1 MLARL
6 AAERAQALEHA
17 LAALGLELAV
27 ERADL
32 REDLV
37 GDLLLLLAGRVLD
50 ARLPADRVAEQ
61 DRHLRELQPLP
72 VAHLRGAG
80 DRGGH
85 DGRPGL
91 EREAADA
98 ALGLL
103 GQLAGARA
111 PSLAVHDH
119 AAALFEHGSRSV
131 EGLLV
136 AV

>member
-6 AAERAQALEHA
+6 AAQRAQALEHA
-17 LAALGLELAV
+17 LASLGLELAV
-27 ERADL
+27 ERPDL

-50 ARLPADRVAEQ
+50 ARLPADRIAEE

-85 DGRPGL
+85 DGRPRL
-91 EREAADA
+91 EREPADA

-103 GQLAGARA
+103 RELAGARA
-111 PSLAVHDH
+111 PALAVHDD
-119 AAALFEHGSRSV
+119 AAALLEHDARGV

-136 AV
+136 